1 MYNEGDK
8 SMFIMT
14 PRSRQE
20 QTVGKANPLRKTEKE

>member
-1 MYNEGDK
+1 
-8 SMFIMT
+8 MFIMT